1 MCAFLLELY
10 VIKYNVVIIMN
21 TDEKYI
27 DLAVKL
33 AMKAAKKG
41 DFPVGTVI
49 VRNDKIISKA
59 YNTKEKNNNA
69 IQHAEI
75 LAIEKACKKLKTW
88 HLEECTLYS
97 SLEPCMMCTG
107 AIMQARIKR
116 IVYSHANENF
126 GAIESNNNYIMNNIQ
141 IIKIERNDNLI
152 LIKNFFKNKR

>member
-1 MCAFLLELY
+1 MD
-10 VIKYNVVIIMN
+10 IDK
-21 TDEKYI
+21 KYI
-27 DLAVKL
+27 DIAVMLAR
-33 AMKAAKKG
+33 KASKKG

-49 VRNDKIISKA
+49 VKNDKIISKA

-88 HLEECTLYS
+88 HLEDCTLYS
-97 SLEPCMMCTG
+97 SLEPCMMCAG

-116 IVYSHANENF
+116 VVYSHANQNF
-126 GAIESNNNYIMNNIQ
+126 GAIESNNNYVANNIQ
-141 IIKIERNDNLI
+141 ISKLENDNNLI